1 MYTIATALI
10 QGVHLNRNNHQHNM
24 HCRKP
29 CASMKGGLHGA
40 TFRASGHSIY
50 ILILASVCIGLGSIE
65 LELTSLMTGCTF
77 LWMGR
82 FEGHHRYRY
91 QPQ

>member
-10 QGVHLNRNNHQHNM
+10 QGVHPNRNKHKHNM

-29 CASMKGGLHGA
+29 CASMKGSLHGA
-40 TFRASGHSIY
+40 TFRASYAGHS
-50 ILILASVCIGLGSIE
+50 ILILASVRIGLGSIE
-65 LELTSLMTGCTF
+65 LELTSLMTRCIF

-82 FEGHHRYRY
+82 FEGHHRYCY